1 MTDYETLCAL
11 VQRLRELDI
20 LVPTQ
25 GHGPEFRAEHRK
37 AQRDVDVFLATRR
50 KLLADERQAKMF

>member
-1 MTDYETLCAL
+1 MTDYERLCML

-25 GHGPEFRAEHRK
+25 GHAPDFRVEHRK
-37 AQRDVDVFLATRR
+37 AQRDVDTFLAVRR